1 MKRVFSFLLVLLL
14 VASLMP
20 VQVMADGGT
29 ANLYVLWQLNGD
41 NFDEHFVDV
50 GANATVQIPVPNG
63 YKITGAVAE
72 ADTPGLINTS
82 NWTVTMPGRNVMLLV
97 TIAPDNGG
105 TATTSEYNVEVANTD
120 NGTISVNT
128 SKAKE
133 GDTIT
138 VTVTPDAGYKLSWI
152 IVYLKDADGV
162 EYEVVNGQFTMP
174 DGDVL
179 VDGAFELDNG
189 GTPQPTEHN
198 ITVTTPEN
206 GTVSGV
212 PAKAKKDDVITV
224 TTDPAEGYELDKITV
239 TCGSEEIDVNTEG
252 EFTMPAGD
260 VTVTVTFKAKQ
271 TLPSGL
277 SFSYAYDVWRDPD
290 FPKKN
295 GTFRVYRFDKPLDK
309 NGYRIDNAGTWT
321 LSSMGKYS
329 SLSGSYPG
337 LSDVA
342 DSLAREYGVSVNDMP
357 IHKLSL
363 NGEFVTY
370 GVLVMHDASEPVAFF
385 IGSNWSGGSGYLFC
399 NTQYQYSDEKT
410 YNVKEDVRDEV
421 KPSNKIQITFDP
433 NNGGATSDSKLNP
446 GDKLNEVPSANRD
459 DHVFTGWFTA
469 DGTPVTE
476 DTVFNEDTTVY
487 ARWAAHT
494 TEPANNAFRANINM
508 ADQAVVDMLV
518 TQRDKQ
524 QGQDVRVFM
533 NVEQL
538 NTENVPS
545 SDKTA
550 IIGMAGSKKVAAFL
564 DIQLLKQ
571 IGTATPTPIHNTET
585 NMVPIIM
592 KLDDEVIPSGAVK
605 DTFTII
611 YHHVEDGAATTDE
624 ISANF
629 DAATKTLT
637 FQANKFS
644 TYALVVKEKAPT
656 GTLDKVVKSGDIS
669 GFNGMSMLLLC
680 CAVALAGV
688 AVYDKKRT
696 K

>member
-20 VQVMADGGT
+20 MQVLAET
-29 ANLYVLWQLNGD
+29 
-41 NFDEHFVDV
+41 
-50 GANATVQIPVPNG
+50 
-63 YKITGAVAE
+63 TGAH
-72 ADTPGLINTS
+72 
-82 NWTVTMPGRNVMLLV
+82 
-97 TIAPDNGG
+97 
-105 TATTSEYNVEVANTD
+105 
-120 NGTISVNT
+120 SVNV
-128 SKAKE
+128 SVVGKGMVSVSPDMASA
-133 GDTIT
+133 GQT
-138 VTVTPDAGYKLSWI
+138 VTVNCVPGDGME
-152 IVYLKDADGV
+152 LKEITADSL
-162 EYEVVNGQFTMP
+162 GQIYPYSTSFTMP
-174 DGDVL
+174 DGNVTVTVKFGPIGDGGDESYVSYMYL
-179 VDGAFELDNG
+179 EEGVPGVPLGMDKAAADPGSRYTFVPLAGYTIVRVEAYDADENTLFVDANYSVVVPEFGGVSAVVYLTQGSG
-189 GTPQPTEHN
+189 GTSQPTKYNVTVNSDGNGTASAAPTTAEAGDEV
-198 ITVTTPEN
+198 TVTT
-206 GTVSGV
+206 S
-212 PAKAKKDDVITV
+212 
-224 TTDPAEGYELDKITV
+224 PAEGYELDKITV

-309 NGYRIDNAGTWT
+309 NGYRVDNAGTWT

-385 IGSNWSGGSGYLFC
+385 IGSNWRGGAGYLFC
-399 NTQYQYSDEKT
+399 NTVYQSSDEKT

-433 NNGGATSDSKLNP
+433 NNGDATSDSKLDP
-446 GDKLNEVPSANRD
+446 GDTLNEVPSANRD

-476 DTVFNEDTTVY
+476 NTVFNEDTTVY

-508 ADQAVVDMLV
+508 ANQAVVDMLV
-518 TQRDKQ
+518 TQSDKQ

-533 NVEQL
+533 NVERL

-550 IIGMAGSKKVAAFL
+550 IIGMAGSKKIAAFL

-592 KLDDEVIPSGAVK
+592 KLDDEVIPSGAGK

-611 YHHVEDGAATTDE
+611 YHHVENGAATTDE

-644 TYALVVKEKAPT
+644 TYALVVKEKTPT